1 MKNFLE
7 LIASLFGKGALS
19 RVMGTRTNVVRFPN
33 QESQRFITT
42 DLNIE
47 AASDAAVKQA
57 YKYAEELFPSY
68 PRMNDAEKLIFE
80 GNLRRL
86 DNAITD
92 RGLKIKELEE
102 TQLPSAQLKNL
113 KERLEKNGEDLKK
126 TIDEKK
132 SQSIVQGAIDDFLK
146 TEKILDD
153 FDRTGYVRA
162 TVRQIM
168 REDIQAGK
176 LKLPKEIE
184 NEIMQGLGE
193 PIDTWRKVYGEG
205 ALEQIDSIADDL
217 SKLRTEVQAAQMAR
231 SKFKFE
237 PDVNRPPGSYTP
249 EEEIE
254 SNVVPFKKKPDEP
267 EKFAMGGNVESKG
280 LDYLMGLSRPYAT
293 GGRVGFA
300 AGTPK
305 KILDLIAKANKE
317 LSKKKSME
325 SMNPKTGELTI
336 PKDPIKLAEEP
347 KAGEG
352 KFTKQQIL
360 EKIIQKTIETNPTD
374 EYIQT
379 TFPNFIKEIR
389 ANPELANNENVWK
402 TFTQDF
408 PENKRL
414 VVYGDDTVDFFT
426 KGEDLPKGMQQTQ
439 ELSNTYGISM
449 KEARRIK
456 QMEPEDQV
464 MEIKKLQV
472 LKKRTEQAEGGL
484 NYLMGL

>member
-7 LIASLFGKGALS
+7 LIKSLFGKGALS
-19 RVMGTRTNVVRFPN
+19 RVMGTRTNIVRFPN

-68 PRMNDAEKLIFE
+68 PQMNDAEKLIFE

-113 KERLEKNGEDLKK
+113 KERLEKKGEDLKK

-193 PIDTWRKVYGEG
+193 PIDIWRKVYGEG

-217 SKLRTEVQAAQMAR
+217 SKLRTEEQAAKIAR
-231 SKFKFE
+231 SKFTFE

-280 LDYLMGLSRPYAT
+280 LDYLMGLSRSYAT

-300 AGTPK
+300 VGTPK
-305 KILDLIAKANKE
+305 KILDLIAEANKA

-325 SMNPKTGELTI
+325 
-336 PKDPIKLAEEP
+336 
-347 KAGEG
+347 
-352 KFTKQQIL
+352 
-360 EKIIQKTIETNPTD
+360 
-374 EYIQT
+374 
-379 TFPNFIKEIR
+379 
-389 ANPELANNENVWK
+389 
-402 TFTQDF
+402 
-408 PENKRL
+408 
-414 VVYGDDTVDFFT
+414 
-426 KGEDLPKGMQQTQ
+426 
-439 ELSNTYGISM
+439 
-449 KEARRIK
+449 
-456 QMEPEDQV
+456 
-464 MEIKKLQV
+464 
-472 LKKRTEQAEGGL
+472 
-484 NYLMGL
+484 